1 MPNTFT
7 TNFNL
12 TKPEIGGAN
21 DTWGTLVNTNLD
33 DVDTALYRKADKND
47 QKGVTHTLSF
57 DSNNNFVTTNVARGF
72 ASFAVGDK
80 IDISNSSS
88 NAANK
93 GEFKIE
99 GITNDITLDL
109 ELLDDSEPS
118 FVTEDISSTV
128 SIIAEITKIK
138 GALDLIGDLD
148 VSAGTLT
155 TSTAQKDAIVDGSTA
170 ITRSGNN
177 LTSAGDLAVTG
188 SLVVTEDATV
198 TGDAAVTGDLAVTGD
213 ISGSTLTCTGLS
225 GAGMLGV
232 PRNTRFILV
241 NPTESQFSTS
251 YTNTT
256 TYATHDA
263 VAFSVTSG
271 RTYHIHARY
280 KAWSQTNADDETNTF
295 AVKLYY
301 GTSNVAR
308 GASSG
313 LGTALD
319 YSPHGYQAA
328 GLNGNLQINVGGQS
342 VTGVFTAGS
351 TATHYT
357 QLAMNNNNQT
367 TQAYMDFSTTYQY
380 CLFMIQEFDTDN
392 FTTET

>member
-21 DTWGTLVNTNLD
+21 DTWGTLVNNNLD

-80 IDISNSSS
+80 INISNSSS
-88 NAANK
+88 NASNK
-93 GEFKIE
+93 GDFKIE
-99 GITNDITLDL
+99 AITNDITLDL
-109 ELLDDSEPS
+109 ELLDDTEPT
-118 FVTEDISSTV
+118 FVTQDIESVV
-128 SIIAEITKIK
+128 SIISEHTKAIIDT
-138 GALDLIGDLD
+138 LDMSD
-148 VSAGTLT
+148 GTFT

-177 LTSAGDLAVTG
+177 ITTAGDL
-188 SLVVTEDATV
+188 SV

-241 NPTESQFSTS
+241 NPSEGQYAST
-251 YTNTT
+251 YTNVTE
-256 TYATHDA
+256 YATHDA

-271 RTYHIHARY
+271 RSYYIHAKY
-280 KAWSQTNADDETNTF
+280 KAWAETNTNSKSTF
-295 AVKLYY
+295 AVLLKY
-301 GTSNVAR
+301 GTSAVTR
-308 GASSG
+308 GASSS
-313 LGTALD
+313 LGTELD
-319 YSPHGYQAA
+319 FGVHTFLVEAHDSSDS
-328 GLNGNLQINVGGQS
+328 QIIETGRFVS
-342 VTGVFTAGS
+342 GVFTAGS
-351 TATHYT
+351 TATYYT
-357 QLAMNNNNQT
+357 QLSMKNLNT
-367 TQAYMDFSTTYQY
+367 DTKCYMDFYGGY
-380 CLFMIQEFDTDN
+380 CMCLFMIQEFDTDN